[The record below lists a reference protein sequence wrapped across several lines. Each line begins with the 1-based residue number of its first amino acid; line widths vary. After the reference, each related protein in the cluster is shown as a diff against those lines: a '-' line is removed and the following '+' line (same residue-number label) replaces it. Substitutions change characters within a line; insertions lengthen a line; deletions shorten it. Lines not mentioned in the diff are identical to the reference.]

1 MPALQS
7 GIQRTVNDD
16 KYIIMNTDVV
26 ESEEEEYVLTGYIV
40 KKMVL
45 ERLSDLDSN
54 GSLVEMDD
62 RYSAA
67 PFSLFVIYLK
77 NHRMIYVENQKG
89 SPKLSS
95 FRSTIKF
102 IIHYD

>member
-45 ERLSDLDSN
+45 ERLSDLDSKGN
-54 GSLVEMDD
+54 LVEMDD

-67 PFSLFVIYLK
+67 PFSLNDKVYYTL
-77 NHRMIYVENQKG
+77 
-89 SPKLSS
+89 
-95 FRSTIKF
+95 
-102 IIHYD
+102 

>member
-54 GSLVEMDD
+54 GNLVEMDD

-67 PFSLFVIYLK
+67 PFSLNDKVYYTL
-77 NHRMIYVENQKG
+77 
-89 SPKLSS
+89 
-95 FRSTIKF
+95 
-102 IIHYD
+102 

>member
-1 MPALQS
+1 MQS

-54 GSLVEMDD
+54 GNLVEMDD

-67 PFSLFVIYLK
+67 PFSLNDKVYYTL
-77 NHRMIYVENQKG
+77 
-89 SPKLSS
+89 
-95 FRSTIKF
+95 
-102 IIHYD
+102 